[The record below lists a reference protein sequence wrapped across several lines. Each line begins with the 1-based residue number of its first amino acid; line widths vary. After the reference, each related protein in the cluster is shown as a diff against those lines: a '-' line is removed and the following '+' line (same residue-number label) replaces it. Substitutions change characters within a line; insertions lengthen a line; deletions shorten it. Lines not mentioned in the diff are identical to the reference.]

1 MKIMP
6 HHRFFADDLQHP
18 TVTLGEKE
26 FHHLKHVMRLETQEE
41 VELIDGRGHLALGI
55 ITQMS
60 RQSATVE
67 ITALH
72 HEPKP
77 RPLRYLA
84 IPYLKPA
91 NSDLVIE
98 KGTELGID
106 TLIFFPC
113 ERSEESLR
121 SSLKIERLHH
131 LMISAIKQ
139 CGRLYL
145 PETLF
150 LNGLEE
156 LKTLHIPL
164 YFCHLDEQL
173 NRLAIPIN
181 DPTCVVIGPEKGWTA
196 KEVDL
201 LKNQIKATPI
211 TLGPTILRAET
222 AAIAAAA
229 LMRY

>member
-1 MKIMP
+1 MP
-6 HHRFFADDLQHP
+6 HHRFFADDLQHA
-18 TVTLGEKE
+18 TVTLREKE
-26 FHHLKHVMRLETQEE
+26 FHHLKHVMRLELQEE
-41 VELIDGRGHLALGI
+41 VELIDGRGHLAAGV
-55 ITQMS
+55 ITHIC

-72 HEPKP
+72 AEPKP
-77 RPLRYLA
+77 RPMRYLA

-106 TLIFFPC
+106 TFIFFPC

-121 SSLKIERLHH
+121 NSLKIERLQH
-131 LMISAIKQ
+131 LLISAIKQ

-145 PETLF
+145 PETIF
-150 LNGLEE
+150 LHRLED
-156 LKTLHIPL
+156 LQTLQIPL
-164 YFCHLDEQL
+164 YFCHLDQGL
-173 NRLAIPIN
+173 NRLSIPIH
-181 DPTCVVIGPEKGWTA
+181 DPTCLVIGPEKGWSA
-196 KEVDL
+196 KEVGL

-229 LMRY
+229 LMCY